1 MAEPN
6 RTRTRFLLASF
17 LFGSLTSAEEEPVG
31 PLIELM
37 DLTVIGSTNNVE
49 RLPGAGTFVDSEQI
63 QDQTY
68 TDINRVLFQVP
79 GVTVRQEDGYGLFA
93 NVSLRGAD
101 TTRSAKLTLMEDGIL
116 TAPAPYSAPSAYYT
130 PSAGRM
136 NALEV
141 LKGSSQIAY
150 GPHTTSGVINNLS
163 TPIRTANPGYLKVMA
178 GSFNEWMVHFHYAA
192 ATETKIG
199 VIGGLIENYY
209 HRADGFKQ
217 IDTTPDFPD
226 GDQTG
231 FQKNEP
237 MLKLFWEPA
246 TEVNQRID
254 FKIGLTDFQ
263 ADETYLGL
271 SDADFAADPFRRY
284 AASRYDHIDTDSLRS
299 NLRYAIDPT
308 EDLHLEATVYTQ
320 TFSRNWFKLRRVHDG
335 TRNVGLSEA
344 IAGQGTALDVL
355 KARSAGRLDYRNN
368 NRDYSLS
375 GIEAHLEYR
384 FETGSWMHRIEAG
397 LRLHQDD
404 VRRFQQ
410 DESFTQDS
418 EGVIIDHQIG
428 VPGGGGNRLQETRAF
443 AFDLQDRIQIG
454 RLTIVPGIRHERIQY
469 DYIEFDTSGSPE
481 EITGSGSS
489 DLNVFLPGL
498 GFTLGLDHEV
508 TLYGGVYQG
517 MSVPGPRAA
526 AKSGI
531 DPERSTGFEFGTRYR
546 NDSGFFID
554 ATLFYTDFSDLLVI
568 DNVGGAGSGTT
579 ENVGDVNSYGLEM
592 SIGYDF
598 GRFLGSDWHLPVHLV
613 LTATSATLD
622 GDANSTDPES
632 IFSGGKDGNKV
643 PYIPDTQVHLAIALE
658 KNGAGLYLNTTLID
672 ATYTSASNTDSL
684 LNPDGIPDAR
694 FGTTE
699 GAILIDLTAR
709 YPVVESV
716 HLFAG
721 IRNLLD
727 ESYLTSR
734 HPEGPRPGQPRTWNG
749 GVEWRF

>member
-1 MAEPN
+1 MIL
-6 RTRTRFLLASF
+6 TLLFYAPA
-17 LFGSLTSAEEEPVG
+17 LAEEETSG
-31 PLIELM
+31 PTIELEGV
-37 DLTVIGSTNNVE
+37 TVVGSKDNVE
-49 RLPGAGTFVDSEQI
+49 KLPGAGTFVDSEQI
-63 QDQTY
+63 QNQTY
-68 TDINRVLFQVP
+68 TDVNRVLFQVP

-136 NALEV
+136 NGLEV

-163 TPIRTANPGYLKVMA
+163 TPINTTTPGYLKVMA
-178 GSFNEWMVHFHYAA
+178 GSFNEWMVHFHYTA
-192 ATETKIG
+192 ATDTKIG
-199 VIGGLIENYY
+199 IVGGLIENYH
-209 HRADGFKQ
+209 HRADGFKT
-217 IDTTPDFPD
+217 IDTTPDFD
-226 GDQTG
+226 AGDRTG

-246 TEVNQRID
+246 TETSQRID
-254 FKIGLTDFQ
+254 FKIGLTDFE

-271 SDADFAADPFRRY
+271 SGADFAADPFRRY

-299 NLRYAIDPT
+299 SLRYAIQPT
-308 EDLHLEATVYTQ
+308 ENLNIEATAYTQ
-320 TFSRNWFKLRRVHDG
+320 SFSRNWFKLRRVNDG
-335 TRNVGLSEA
+335 NRNVGLSEA
-344 IAGQGTALDVL
+344 LAGGGTALEVL
-355 KARSAGRLDYRNN
+355 KGRNSGRLDYRNN

-375 GIEAHLEYR
+375 GIEARLRYQ
-384 FETGSWMHRIEAG
+384 FETGDWRHQLEIG

-404 VRRFQQ
+404 VRRLQQ
-410 DESFTQDS
+410 DESFSQDAD
-418 EGVIIDHQIG
+418 GVITGHEIG
-428 VPGGGGNRLQETRAF
+428 VPGGGGNRLQESRAL
-443 AFDLQDRIQIG
+443 AFDLQDRITVG
-454 RLTIVPGIRHERIQY
+454 RLTFVPGLRHERIHY
-469 DYIEFDTSGSPE
+469 SYTEFSTDGSPD
-481 EITGSGSS
+481 EITGEGES
-489 DLNVFLPGL
+489 DLNVILPGL
-498 GFTLGLDHEV
+498 GFTFAYDDGI

-531 DPERSTGFEFGTRYR
+531 DPERSTGYELGTRYR
-546 NDSGFFID
+546 HTSGFFVD

-568 DNVGGAGSGTT
+568 DNIGGAGSGTP
-579 ENVGDVNSYGLEM
+579 ENVGDVISYGLEM
-592 SIGYDF
+592 STGYDF
-598 GRFLGSDWHLPVHLV
+598 GHFIGSNWRLPVSVV
-613 LTATSATLD
+613 LTATSAKLD
-622 GDANSTDPES
+622 GDASSSDPES

-643 PYIPDTQVHLAIALE
+643 PYIPDYQVHLAIALE

-672 ATYTSASNTDSL
+672 STYTSASNTNSL
-684 LNPDGIPDAR
+684 LTPDGVPDAR
-694 FGTTE
+694 FGTTD
-699 GAILIDLTAR
+699 GAVLIDLSVR

-721 IRNLLD
+721 VRNLLD
-727 ESYLTSR
+727 QSYLTSR